1 MHPVAY
7 AAERLLEQIPKPRI
21 IETPRGP
28 LACAIG
34 GQGPTLLAL
43 HGVMGGLDQSWLLA
57 RALLA
62 RWEGWR
68 IIAVARPGYPGTP
81 LDTGRT
87 AEEQAEAYASLL
99 ATLGVESAYVAAFS
113 GGGPSAL
120 AFARNHAAQCR
131 GLVLVSACTGKLEA
145 KPAARA
151 GLAQAD
157 FLARLPGI
165 HHVPAWLVRHW
176 PQAAARGFVPDDGQ
190 RAQVFADPQAGPL
203 LTALL
208 LSSCLRTDE
217 RMPGTLNDVEEF
229 SKLPVRCGQGVSVPV
244 LAVHGTD
251 DGIVPFAHGQEVA
264 RTVPGARLLALPH
277 ATHMGV
283 FTHMASVRGAV
294 DELLGAVQ
302 V

>member
-7 AAERLLEQIPKPRI
+7 TAERLLEEIPKPRI
-21 IETPRGP
+21 IETGRGP

-34 GQGPTLLAL
+34 GEGPALVTL

-62 RWEGWR
+62 QHTGRR
-68 IIAVARPGYPGTP
+68 IIAVARPGYPGSP
-81 LDTGRT
+81 LKTGRT
-87 AEEQAEAYASLL
+87 AEEQAEAYAGLL
-99 ATLGVESAYVAAFS
+99 DALSEPSAHVAAFS

-120 AFARNHAAQCR
+120 AFARLYPERCR
-131 GLVLVSACTGKLEA
+131 GLVLVSACTGRLEA
-145 KPAARA
+145 KPTARA

-157 FLARLPGI
+157 FLARVPGI
-165 HHVPAWLVRHW
+165 HHVPSWLVRHW
-176 PQAAARGFVPDDGQ
+176 PQAAARGFVPDDAQ
-190 RAQVFADPQAGPL
+190 RLRVFADPQAGPL

-208 LSSCLRTDE
+208 LSSCMHTAE

-229 SKLPVRCGQGVSVPV
+229 AKLPRHCGTGVTVPL

-251 DGIVPFAHGQEVA
+251 DGIVPFSHGQDVA
-264 RTVPGARLLALPH
+264 HQVPGARLLTLQH

-283 FTHMASVRGAV
+283 FTHMAAVRHVVA
-294 DELLGAVQ
+294 ELLGAAA
-302 V
+302 